1 MASRTDFPGTAPAAL
16 TPMVDSSNSN
26 TKPAIDIGCTLAGVI
41 GTQLSDP
48 LAIIQQAISEFER
61 TQTLTPAQVKSLK
74 TALASARKV
83 AMQSQQIARLASGQL
98 RQSHERL
105 KLDDLLRGLL
115 FERTKAFKKQGV
127 ELYHGLKP
135 VEVIVDAG
143 LLSSLLEVAL
153 DWAVSKGRRLVVT
166 LEMKNWP
173 EYGILLIKASDSI
186 ASGTPQDEPTDEDTL
201 NWYLLREIARTMGV
215 SVDRV
220 GSSYETSLMI
230 EFPRTVKRLEGITAV
245 EVETGYDSLHSES
258 KPLAGHR
265 LLVITDDDDLRHE
278 IEAIGRSLGL
288 MSSFTTTIALGIR
301 FCERDVPHM
310 VIIDERV
317 RNHLFDE
324 LRKDLRRT
332 EPNFPFIEIA
342 SAANT
347 LEMAG
352 WMSDSMTRVSRDGL
366 RTQLASIM
374 VMELAKVM

>member
-1 MASRTDFPGTAPAAL
+1 
-16 TPMVDSSNSN
+16 
-26 TKPAIDIGCTLAGVI
+26 
-41 GTQLSDP
+41 
-48 LAIIQQAISEFER
+48 
-61 TQTLTPAQVKSLK
+61 
-74 TALASARKV
+74 
-83 AMQSQQIARLASGQL
+83 
-98 RQSHERL
+98 
-105 KLDDLLRGLL
+105 
-115 FERTKAFKKQGV
+115 
-127 ELYHGLKP
+127 
-135 VEVIVDAG
+135 
-143 LLSSLLEVAL
+143 
-153 DWAVSKGRRLVVT
+153 
-166 LEMKNWP
+166 
-173 EYGILLIKASDSI
+173 
-186 ASGTPQDEPTDEDTL
+186 
-201 NWYLLREIARTMGV
+201 MGV

-230 EFPRTVKRLEGITAV
+230 EFPRTVKRLEGITAI

-258 KPLAGHR
+258 RPLAGHR

>member
-143 LLSSLLEVAL
+143 LLTSLLEVAL

-173 EYGILLIKASDSI
+173 EYGILLIKASDSV
-186 ASGTPQDEPTDEDTL
+186 ASGTHRMNQ
-201 NWYLLREIARTMGV
+201 RTKTP
-215 SVDRV
+215 S
-220 GSSYETSLMI
+220 T
-230 EFPRTVKRLEGITAV
+230 GICFEKSRGPWACLS
-245 EVETGYDSLHSES
+245 TGWV
-258 KPLAGHR
+258 LA
-265 LLVITDDDDLRHE
+265 
-278 IEAIGRSLGL
+278 
-288 MSSFTTTIALGIR
+288 
-301 FCERDVPHM
+301 
-310 VIIDERV
+310 
-317 RNHLFDE
+317 
-324 LRKDLRRT
+324 
-332 EPNFPFIEIA
+332 
-342 SAANT
+342 
-347 LEMAG
+347 
-352 WMSDSMTRVSRDGL
+352 TRP
-366 RTQLASIM
+366 A
-374 VMELAKVM
+374 